1 MATRKRTAV
10 ARRPPLVNESDV
22 LRAAVVDAV
31 VAFERAGGTRGDGVA
46 ICLLVLAE
54 VGAQGVAIHAVQGGA
69 RKVAA
74 ALAEAFSSGRR
85 SR

>member
-1 MATRKRTAV
+1 MAARKRSAV
-10 ARRPPLVNESDV
+10 ARRPSLVDEADV

-31 VAFERAGGTRGDGVA
+31 ATFERSGGTRRDGVA

-74 ALAEAFSSGRR
+74 ALAEAFASGRR